1 MYHSSVNLFNNHL
14 LNYLLSSG
22 RIITQGSHNGDCG
35 ILFWRTLMVATVG
48 ATMVIVMWWW
58 FGH

>member
-22 RIITQGSHNGDCG
+22 RIITQGIHNGDCG

-48 ATMVIVMWWW
+48 ATMAIVM
-58 FGH
+58 